1 MLSSPKQAAL
11 EVSAGSAGS
20 VGHGANE
27 VEGSHVKR
35 RLVPSD
41 CRSVTKPI
49 YPAKSPVIRD
59 SVKYAQPVT
68 TSAGSSHLIEAFHDK
83 ATYGRRILVLAAF
96 ASNPEVTGFALK
108 VRNSGY
114 DA

>member
-11 EVSAGSAGS
+11 EVSAQLVPS
-20 VGHGANE
+20 GHGPNE
-27 VEGSHVKR
+27 VEGSPVKS

-59 SVKYAQPVT
+59 SVKYSQPAT
-68 TSAGSSHLIEAFHDK
+68 TSGRIVAFDRAFHAK
-83 ATYGRRILVLAAF
+83 ATYGRRVLVLA
-96 ASNPEVTGFALK
+96 GIR
-108 VRNSGY
+108 VRILR
-114 DA
+114 

>member
-11 EVSAGSAGS
+11 EVSAGSAS
-20 VGHGANE
+20 SSGHGPNE
-27 VEGSHVKR
+27 VEGSPVKS

-59 SVKYAQPVT
+59 SLKYSQPAT
-68 TSAGSSHLIEAFHDK
+68 TSGVQIFGSSHLIEAFH
-83 ATYGRRILVLAAF
+83 AMQLTGR
-96 ASNPEVTGFALK
+96 AL
-108 VRNSGY
+108 RNSGHF
-114 DA
+114 AFES